1 MPLKKQDRIS
11 GHQENSQDEML
22 ADDSDI
28 FKNINPNLTLEIRQG
43 DTNYTPSTPSS
54 PGCVSIESNRGG
66 VGSVNF
72 EVISTDTV
80 KEGRSSHVIYR
91 ILIYG
96 HGIEKTPGIIEK
108 RYSDFEKFNVKLRQK
123 FPELMES
130 VAFPGKLLMG
140 NFKIKTIA
148 RRSRAFEQ
156 YLNHLM
162 SVNNIRFSIE
172 TRKFF
177 YENEMNFANKML
189 ISQNYTDAIALFEK
203 CLPIQE
209 KVMGSMHDDVVK
221 TLCSI
226 VACYQTIG
234 NRERALR
241 YSNTALLCISD
252 NSEDPY
258 YLPLLHTAIYLHWM
272 LGTEKAHLE
281 AKLGE
286 LRKKGIS
293 TETNTNLLDTVLRE
307 VKS

>member
-1 MPLKKQDRIS
+1 MPLRKQDRLS
-11 GHQENSQDEML
+11 GRQEDSQDEIL

-28 FKNINPNLTLEIRQG
+28 FKNKDQNLTLVIG

-54 PGCVSIESNRGG
+54 PGCVSIESTRGC
-66 VGSVNF
+66 VGFVNF

-80 KEGRSSHVIYR
+80 KEGRSSHVVYR
-91 ILIYG
+91 ILIFG

-123 FPELMES
+123 FPELMDN
-130 VAFPGKLLMG
+130 VAFPGKVLMG
-140 NFKIKTIA
+140 NFKTETIA

-156 YLNHLM
+156 FLNHLM
-162 SVNNIRFSIE
+162 SVNEIRFSIE
-172 TRKFF
+172 TRRFF
-177 YENEMNFANKML
+177 YETETNFANEML
-189 ISQNYTDAIALFEK
+189 ISQNYTDAIELFEK
-203 CLPIQE
+203 CLPVQE
-209 KVMGSMHDDVVK
+209 KVMGSMHDDVVR

-234 NRERALR
+234 NRERALQ
-241 YSNTALLCISD
+241 YSNTAFFCIND
-252 NSEDPY
+252 NIGDPY

-286 LRKKGIS
+286 LRKKGIL

-307 VKS
+307 IKS

>member
-1 MPLKKQDRIS
+1 M
-11 GHQENSQDEML
+11 
-22 ADDSDI
+22 
-28 FKNINPNLTLEIRQG
+28 
-43 DTNYTPSTPSS
+43 
-54 PGCVSIESNRGG
+54 
-66 VGSVNF
+66 F
-72 EVISTDTV
+72 EFFLQV
-80 KEGRSSHVIYR
+80 YR

-96 HGIEKTPGIIEK
+96 NGIEKTPGIIEK

-123 FPELMES
+123 FPELMEN
-130 VAFPGKLLMG
+130 VAFPGKMLMG
-140 NFKIKTIA
+140 NFKTETIA

-162 SVNNIRFSIE
+162 SVNEIRFSIE

-177 YENEMNFANKML
+177 YENEMNFANEML
-189 ISQNYTDAIALFEK
+189 ICQNYTDAIALFEK
-203 CLPIQE
+203 CLPVQE
-209 KVMGSMHDDVVK
+209 KVMGSMHDDVVR

-241 YSNTALLCISD
+241 YSNTALLCIND

-286 LRKKGIS
+286 LRTKGIS
-293 TETNTNLLDTVLRE
+293 TETNTNLLDTILRE